1 MSFWGFFFFIFNYW
15 LSFFFIVIISLP
27 DGISRA
33 FSSLLSTCLPTDI
46 VEFYV
51 LCATPLLVSPLF
63 ALCSSYHFPRDQ
75 VSMLTPGGE
84 FDEQSKARRP
94 LPCSA
99 ESFAPLGQLC
109 RSGGPRVRRWSAFCF
124 YAYINRPISD
134 CGFLLPLPLSLSALD
149 LCRRWTP
156 AMLRLRRR
164 RLGTRN
170 PQSAIRGP

>member
-1 MSFWGFFFFIFNYW
+1 MKRDIILLMSFWGFFFFIFNYW

-94 LPCSA
+94 LPCRRNPLLLWVN
-99 ESFAPLGQLC
+99 FAAVGALECGDGQL
-109 RSGGPRVRRWSAFCF
+109 SVSTHILIDLYLIVDF
-124 YAYINRPISD
+124 Y
-134 CGFLLPLPLSLSALD
+134 CHCHCHCPL
-149 LCRRWTP
+149 
-156 AMLRLRRR
+156 
-164 RLGTRN
+164 
-170 PQSAIRGP
+170 